1 MGYNRRMTEPAPAHE
16 CPMCGLFQSVPPLAH
31 GITARCRR
39 CETPLGQGKTDPAGR
54 ALAFATTALLM
65 LGLAASQ
72 PFMELTLR
80 GQGQQT
86 SLFTGAEALSERG
99 MWELGL
105 VVLFTTTVAPL
116 ARLLGIV
123 WVVIGLRLRRP
134 PRHVALVFRTVEAL
148 APWSMV
154 EVFLLGVFVAY
165 TKLSDVA
172 LVHVGV
178 AVYALGLL
186 MLAMAA
192 ADGALDHQAIWRDIA
207 LRAPVVTA
215 PEVPGPRIG
224 CDACGLVS
232 HNRQV
237 CPRCGGRLR
246 HRKRSS
252 LGRTWA
258 LLIAAALLYIPANIL
273 PVTTYIRLGQGSPDT
288 ILSGV
293 RELAAAGQWPLAALV
308 FIASITVPMLKLV
321 GLGTLLVSTQLRA
334 QGRLIER
341 TRLYRIVEAVGRW
354 SMIDVF
360 MISIL
365 TALVRLGQLAVIIP
379 GLGVICFCAV
389 VILTMFAAES
399 FDPRL
404 MWDAA
409 AASPSPRPARIPA

>member
-1 MGYNRRMTEPAPAHE
+1 
-16 CPMCGLFQSVPPLAH
+16 MCGLFQSVPPLAH

-39 CETPLGQGKTDPAGR
+39 CDTPLGQGKTDPAGR

-65 LGLAASQ
+65 LALAVSE
-72 PFMELTLR
+72 PFLELSLR

-86 SLFTGAEALSERG
+86 SLFTGAEALTERG

-105 VVLFTTTVAPL
+105 VVLFTTIVAPL

-123 WVVIGLRLRRP
+123 WVVIALRLRRP
-134 PRHVALVFRTVEAL
+134 PRHLAWVFRAVEEL

-154 EVFLLGVFVAY
+154 EVFMLGVFVAY
-165 TKLSDVA
+165 TKLSSLA
-172 LVHVGV
+172 PVHVGV
-178 AVYALGLL
+178 AAYALGAL
-186 MLAMAA
+186 MLT
-192 ADGALDHQAIWRDIA
+192 IIR
-207 LRAPVVTA
+207 RP
-215 PEVPGPRIG
+215 PGPLIA
-224 CDACGLVS
+224 CDDCGFVTRNQRL
-232 HNRQV
+232 
-237 CPRCGGRLR
+237 CPRCGGRLV

-252 LGRTWA
+252 LARTWA

-273 PVTTYIRLGQGSPDT
+273 PVTTYIQLGHGNPDT

-293 RELAAAGQWPLAALV
+293 EALASAGQWPLAALV
-308 FIASITVPMLKLV
+308 FVASITVPVLKLV
-321 GLGTLLVSTQLRA
+321 GLSTLLISTQLRA

-365 TALVRLGQLAVIIP
+365 TALVRLGQFATVIP
-379 GLGVICFCAV
+379 GPGVICFCAV

-409 AASPSPRPARIPA
+409 ATRTSRTPT

>member
-1 MGYNRRMTEPAPAHE
+1 
-16 CPMCGLFQSVPPLAH
+16 MCGLFQSVPPLAH

-39 CETPLGQGKTDPAGR
+39 CDTPLGQGKTDPAGR

-65 LGLAASQ
+65 LALAVSE
-72 PFMELTLR
+72 PFLELSLR

-86 SLFTGAEALSERG
+86 SLFTGAEALTERG

-105 VVLFTTTVAPL
+105 VVLFTTIVAPL

-123 WVVIGLRLRRP
+123 WVVIALRLRRP
-134 PRHVALVFRTVEAL
+134 PRHLAWVLRAVEEL

-154 EVFLLGVFVAY
+154 EVFMLGVFVAY
-165 TKLSDVA
+165 TKLSSLA
-172 LVHVGV
+172 PVHVGV
-178 AVYALGLL
+178 AAYALGAL
-186 MLAMAA
+186 MLTMAA
-192 ADGALDHQAIWRDIA
+192 ADGALDHAALWRDIA
-207 LRAPVVTA
+207 VRAPVMVPPEPAGPLIACDDCGFVT
-215 PEVPGPRIG
+215 RNQR
-224 CDACGLVS
+224 L
-232 HNRQV
+232 
-237 CPRCGGRLR
+237 CPRCGGRLV

-252 LGRTWA
+252 LARTWA

-273 PVTTYIRLGQGSPDT
+273 PVTTYIQLGHGNPDT

-293 RELAAAGQWPLAALV
+293 EALASAGQWPLAALV
-308 FIASITVPMLKLV
+308 FVASITVPLLKLV
-321 GLGTLLVSTQLRA
+321 GLSTLLISTQLRA
-334 QGRLIER
+334 RGRLIER

-365 TALVRLGQLAVIIP
+365 TALVRLGQFATVIP
-379 GLGVICFCAV
+379 GPGVICFCAV

-409 AASPSPRPARIPA
+409 ATRTSRTPT